1 MTAAEQIYSVSPVW
15 MQNLLVTAY
24 GLRWRWIRFGPG
36 SSRLVEEFLGRE
48 TFDRQHWDLWTR
60 KRLAALL
67 EVAVEHVPHYR
78 NTWNSEQVRAAKNA
92 ELSGLPILE
101 KEPLRQRPETFVRDD
116 HSSRGD
122 LIFLT
127 SGSSG
132 TPIAIHWKTSE
143 YRAALALREA
153 RSVRWAGASY
163 RLPRATFSGRRVV
176 PDAESKGPVYRYNR
190 AERQVY
196 FSAFHLRPETAEQY
210 VEALHRHRAE
220 WLTGY
225 AVSFYVLARF
235 MLDQDLEAPPVR
247 ALVTTSEKV
256 TPAMR
261 QVMEQAFRCRVFEEY
276 STVENASFACECE
289 EGSLHVSPDA
299 GIIEIVRSDGSPC
312 EPEEVGEVVVTGLL
326 RTHQPLI
333 RFRLGDLAAWSA
345 EPCTCGRQMPV
356 LKEVVG
362 RIEDVLVGPDGRQVV
377 RFHGVFLDLPGV
389 RRGQIIQ
396 ESRER
401 IRVLLECDSEYDRT
415 LDGTVASRVQ
425 ERLGPQTRVTIET
438 VDEIPL
444 GPGGKF
450 QAVVSRVHQGDTST

>member
-1 MTAAEQIYSVSPVW
+1 MSLAEKIYSRSPVSL
-15 MQNLLVTAY
+15 QNLFVTTY

-36 SSRLVEEFLGRE
+36 SSAQVQGFLDRE
-48 TFDRQHWDLWTR
+48 RFDREQWKKWSRL
-60 KRLAALL
+60 RLADVLR
-67 EVAVEHVPHYR
+67 VARNHVPFYR
-78 NTWNSEQVRAAKNA
+78 ESWTANQMRAARDGDLS
-92 ELSGLPILE
+92 ELPFLDKDPI
-101 KEPLRQRPETFVRDD
+101 RQNPRSFVRDD
-116 HSSRGD
+116 QSSRGRM
-122 LIFLT
+122 LFHT
-127 SGSSG
+127 SGSTG
-132 TPIAIHWKTSE
+132 TPIAIYWRVPE

-153 RSVRWAGASY
+153 RSVRWAGTSF
-163 RLPRATFSGRRVV
+163 RRPRATFSGRQVV
-176 PDAESKGPVYRYNR
+176 PDPDSRGPFHRYNR

-196 FSAFHLRPETAEQY
+196 FSPFHLRSDTAEQY
-210 VEALHRHRAE
+210 VAALHRHRVE

-225 AVSFYVLARF
+225 AVSLYVLARF
-235 MLDQDLEAPPVR
+235 MLKQELEPPPLR

-261 QVMEQAFRCRVFEEY
+261 EVMEEAFRCRVFEEY

-289 EGSLHVSPDA
+289 QGALHVSPDA
-299 GIIEIVRSDGSPC
+299 GIVEIIRSDGSSC

-345 EPCTCGRQMPV
+345 EPCRCGRQMPV

-362 RIEDVLVGPDGRQVV
+362 RVEDIVVGPDGRQMV
-377 RFHGVFLDLPGV
+377 RFHGVFIDLPGV

-396 ESRER
+396 ESLEQ

-415 LDGTVASRVQ
+415 LDETVQSRVK
-425 ERLGPQTRVTIET
+425 ERLGPDARVTVES

-450 QAVVSRVHQGDTST
+450 QAVVSKVRQGDTSV